1 MNKLSLDKHLIWPLS
16 RTIFGTFLYLNAV
29 LVLILTTQTFYRQVL
44 RTWKLRRN
52 IFRDIN
58 VFHNG
63 KLRHAFATLA
73 GHKILKKIVAPSLLS
88 LFFCLFELNDCLPA
102 RAKRGMAI
110 ILPHR
115 TKILNMRGLFEKNI
129 FIKNCGI
136 TMERGNS

>member
-1 MNKLSLDKHLIWPLS
+1 MAFIKNNFWN
-16 RTIFGTFLYLNAV
+16 IFVFKCGVSFDFDYTDLLQRSF
-29 LVLILTTQTFYRQVL
+29 TQSKIKKEF
-44 RTWKLRRN
+44 
-52 IFRDIN
+52 FRDIN

-136 TMERGNS
+136 TMERGNSQT